1 MLATKVAVTVS
12 VPDGSTDVEI
22 EALPPDK
29 VAEPSVVEPYVKL
42 TVPVGVIPLAVTV
55 AVNATVVPL
64 VEGFFDDAM
73 VVVVVAGFTT

>member
-1 MLATKVAVTVS
+1 MLALKFAVTVS
-12 VPDGSTDVEI
+12 VPDGRAVVEI

-29 VAEPSVVEPYVKL
+29 AAEPSVVEPYIKV

-55 AVNATVVPL
+55 AVNVTAVPL

-73 VVVVVAGFTT
+73 LVVVVAAFTT